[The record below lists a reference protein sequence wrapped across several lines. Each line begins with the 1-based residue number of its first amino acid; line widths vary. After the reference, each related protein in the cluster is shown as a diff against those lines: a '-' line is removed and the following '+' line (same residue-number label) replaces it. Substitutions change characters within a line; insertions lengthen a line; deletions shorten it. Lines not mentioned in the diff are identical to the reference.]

1 MFPDVN
7 KVLLGLQAAIFV
19 PGFTLLYSNTRYDYT
34 HDTRTIVE
42 EYKNTGV
49 YAAIQK
55 YTTLLTV
62 YSIQYTEH
70 RTHLD
75 DRDDYDDNLPPTPS
89 TTPPPPS
96 KHWHQ
101 RSPVPSYPPNRS
113 LPTHPS
119 NTTSNAS
126 NTSTST
132 SNTSIPSSFLPLYP
146 PIMHAL
152 CHPSMHL
159 QATTM
164 TTSHKQTPAQSPHT
178 PIQHPTRPPL
188 PRKHAP
194 AAHPTDAVPPSIGR
208 QRQ

>member
-19 PGFTLLYSNTRYDYT
+19 PDFTLLYSNTRYDYT

-42 EYKNTGV
+42 EYKNTGA

-89 TTPPPPS
+89 TTPPPPPS

-132 SNTSIPSSFLPLYP
+132 SNASIPSSFLPLLPSHHARPMPSFHAP
-146 PIMHAL
+146 PSDHNDDF
-152 CHPSMHL
+152 P
-159 QATTM
+159 
-164 TTSHKQTPAQSPHT
+164 QTN
-178 PIQHPTRPPL
+178 TRPIPSYANT
-188 PRKHAP
+188 AP
-194 AAHPTDAVPPSIGR
+194 YSSTTPS
-208 QRQ
+208 